1 MEPKKEATMAEEQK
15 RMETPPAHQT
25 GDDVEKGK
33 GIAWLSYLWLLWLV
47 PLLAMKDN
55 EFCKFHVKQGIILTI
70 LGVAV
75 WVVGWIPVIGWIIAF
90 IVYVYIL
97 VMAIMGII
105 NSLNGKY
112 WKMPILGGLA
122 ANWFKF

>member
-1 MEPKKEATMAEEQK
+1 MSEEEKKAESTPATTVAEEI
-15 RMETPPAHQT
+15 
-25 GDDVEKGK
+25 EKGK
-33 GIAWLSYLWLLWLV
+33 GIAWLAYLGILWLV

-55 EFCKFHVKQGIILTI
+55 AFCKFHVKQGIMLSI

-75 WVVGWIPVIGWIIAF
+75 WIVGWIPFFGWF
-90 IVYVYIL
+90 IDFVVYVYII

-105 NSLNGKY
+105 NTLNGKY
-112 WKMPILGGLA
+112 WKMPLLGGLA

>member
-1 MEPKKEATMAEEQK
+1 MAEEQK